1 MPSKISQK
9 SSRRR
14 LNTGSVS
21 NSRQEAT
28 PVSTEVDPSTSSTP
42 SVSLRG
48 DAESA
53 EVSSSFS
60 GQTSMDTHGSV
71 VPSQS
76 SLVEPRIN
84 KRRDR
89 SPSETSDGR
98 ADTSRGNPS
107 SDRRNPSTIRGN
119 SSNNSRGN
127 PSDQESP
134 VDFLDSTFTAS
145 ADHSMSLKDITQPRL
160 SHQVVY
166 HKGHP
171 TSNAILL
178 YQDTKREVVQ
188 QCIANLMSP
197 FHDHYEHVEVIADS
211 YKGIFEDK
219 LISLYPHDASK
230 RLWCENWA
238 SWPTHTIIEH
248 LKLIYPQITNVA
260 DKTFL
265 TMIKDLKFEFDLD
278 DIKVDTRFLSELR
291 KITDHYDTRTSIE
304 EVEAVKILIEKINV
318 VNVLNWQPFLSTCHG
333 HLASFYRG
341 CLKSKCSISYFVK
354 NDI

>member
-1 MPSKISQK
+1 
-9 SSRRR
+9 
-14 LNTGSVS
+14 
-21 NSRQEAT
+21 
-28 PVSTEVDPSTSSTP
+28 
-42 SVSLRG
+42 
-48 DAESA
+48 
-53 EVSSSFS
+53 
-60 GQTSMDTHGSV
+60 MDTHGSV

-84 KRRDR
+84 KRRER

-107 SDRRNPSTIRGN
+107 SDRGNSSTDRGNPSTFRGN
-119 SSNNSRGN
+119 SSNNNRGN

-145 ADHSMSLKDITQPRL
+145 ADHSMSLKDITQPRS

-178 YQDTKREVVQ
+178 YHDTKREVVQ
-188 QCIANLMSP
+188 QCIANLMSQ

-219 LISLYPHDASK
+219 LIALYPHDASK

-238 SWPTHTIIEH
+238 SWTRHTFIEH
-248 LKLIYPQITNVA
+248 LKLNNPLS
-260 DKTFL
+260 FL
-265 TMIKDLKFEFDLD
+265 
-278 DIKVDTRFLSELR
+278 
-291 KITDHYDTRTSIE
+291 
-304 EVEAVKILIEKINV
+304 NV
-318 VNVLNWQPFLSTCHG
+318 VIFNFLVFFC
-333 HLASFYRG
+333 
-341 CLKSKCSISYFVK
+341 YFTFPY
-354 NDI
+354 IW

>member
-1 MPSKISQK
+1 MPSKILPANK

-14 LNTGSVS
+14 LNTGSAL

-28 PVSTEVDPSTSSTP
+28 PASAEVGPSTSSTP

-60 GQTSMDTHGSV
+60 GEPIMDTHGSV
-71 VPSQS
+71 VPSQPI
-76 SLVEPRIN
+76 LVEPRIN
-84 KRRDR
+84 KRCDR

-107 SDRRNPSTIRGN
+107 SDRGNPSPDRGNPSSIRGYP
-119 SSNNSRGN
+119 SNNNRGN

-134 VDFLDSTFTAS
+134 VDFFDSAFTAS
-145 ADHSMSLKDITQPRL
+145 ADHSMSLKDITQPRS

-178 YQDTKREVVQ
+178 YHDTKREVVQ
-188 QCIANLMSP
+188 QCIANLMSQ
-197 FHDHYEHVEVIADS
+197 FYDHYEHVEVIADS

-219 LISLYPHDASK
+219 LIALYPHDASK

-238 SWPTHTIIEH
+238 SWPRH
-248 LKLIYPQITNVA
+248 
-260 DKTFL
+260 
-265 TMIKDLKFEFDLD
+265 M
-278 DIKVDTRFLSELR
+278 S
-291 KITDHYDTRTSIE
+291 
-304 EVEAVKILIEKINV
+304 
-318 VNVLNWQPFLSTCHG
+318 
-333 HLASFYRG
+333 
-341 CLKSKCSISYFVK
+341 
-354 NDI
+354 

>member
-1 MPSKISQK
+1 MPTKILPSNK

-14 LNTGSVS
+14 LNTGSAL

-28 PVSTEVDPSTSSTP
+28 PASAEVGPSTFSTP

-48 DAESA
+48 YAESA
-53 EVSSSFS
+53 EVSSSLS
-60 GQTSMDTHGSV
+60 GQTIMDTHGSFV
-71 VPSQS
+71 LSQS

-84 KRRDR
+84 KRRDH

-107 SDRRNPSTIRGN
+107 SDRGNPSTDRGNPPTIRGN
-119 SSNNSRGN
+119 PSNNNRGN

-145 ADHSMSLKDITQPRL
+145 ADHSMSLKDITRPRS

-166 HKGHP
+166 HKGRP

-178 YQDTKREVVQ
+178 YHDTKRDVVQ
-188 QCIANLMSP
+188 QCIASLMSQ

-219 LISLYPHDASK
+219 LIALYPHDASK
-230 RLWCENWA
+230 RLWCENWRR
-238 SWPTHTIIEH
+238 HTLAETYLHRAFEAHIPSNH
-248 LKLIYPQITNVA
+248 KFRQQDFSCDDQRSQI
-260 DKTFL
+260 
-265 TMIKDLKFEFDLD
+265 
-278 DIKVDTRFLSELR
+278 RFR
-291 KITDHYDTRTSIE
+291 
-304 EVEAVKILIEKINV
+304 
-318 VNVLNWQPFLSTCHG
+318 FG
-333 HLASFYRG
+333 
-341 CLKSKCSISYFVK
+341 
-354 NDI
+354 